1 MSTSKL
7 NKPKVRSEFYKS
19 ITINP
24 YIDMAG
30 RMALLPTGVI
40 GDSADYAF
48 ANRPDAPRKREG
60 AYAFRDMT
68 AEKVTIKNSEFVSG
82 TQVRKR
88 DLRRDET
95 GTIQRHFGGLGR
107 VFAQHIFNL
116 AIDVVNA
123 GETAASSGGF
133 DGYDGQPLFSASHAT
148 GQSGTQINLL
158 TNTQV
163 PTLDVVTPTSPTPEE
178 AAEALMDVIAYMHS
192 YKDHAGQG
200 LQEDAREFLVLC
212 KPRMSGKLR
221 TAIKANNLAGGEN
234 SPVAVA
240 NADGF
245 NIMLAQSARLT
256 IADAAFVVFVA
267 DRVGERGII
276 VQEEQPVELNIFDE
290 SSDKYKETGQYAAI
304 AEWAGGHGIG
314 EPLNVAK
321 ATFS

>member
-19 ITINP
+19 LTVSP
-24 YIDMAG
+24 YVAMAS

-60 AYAFRDMT
+60 AYSFKDLT
-68 AEKVTIKNSEFVSG
+68 ADKVTIRNSEFVSG
-82 TQVRKR
+82 VSVRKR
-88 DLRRDET
+88 DYRRDET
-95 GTIQRHFGGLGR
+95 GTIQKQFGGLGR

-116 AIDVVNA
+116 AVDVVNA

-133 DGYDGQPLFSASHAT
+133 DAYDGQPLFSASHQT
-148 GQSGTQINLL
+148 GQSGTQVNLL
-158 TNTQV
+158 TQSQV
-163 PTLDVVTPTSPTPEE
+163 GTLNVATATSPSPEE
-178 AAEALMDVIAYMHS
+178 TAEALMDVIAYMHG

-212 KPRMSGKLR
+212 KPQLSGKFR

-245 NIMLAQSARLT
+245 NIMLASSARLT
-256 IADAAFVVFVA
+256 IDDAAFCVFVT
-267 DRVGERGII
+267 DRVGERALI
-276 VQEEQPVELNIFDE
+276 VQEEQAVELNILDE
-290 SSDKYKETGQYAAI
+290 SSEEYIKSGKYGAI

-314 EPLNVAK
+314 EPLNAVK

>member
-19 ITINP
+19 ITVNP
-24 YIDMAG
+24 FVAMAS

-60 AYAFRDMT
+60 AYNFKDMT
-68 AEKVTIKNSEFVSG
+68 AEKVTIRNSEFVSG
-82 TQVRKR
+82 VTVRKR

-95 GTIQRHFGGLGR
+95 GTIQKQFGGLGR

-116 AIDVVNA
+116 GIDVVNA

-133 DGYDGQPLFSASHAT
+133 DGYDGVPLFSASHVT
-148 GQSGTQINLL
+148 GESGTQTNLL
-158 TNTQV
+158 TNSQV
-163 PTLDVVTPTSPTPEE
+163 GSLDVVAPTSPTPEE

-221 TAIKANNLAGGEN
+221 TAIKANNLSGGEN

-245 NIMLAQSARLT
+245 NIMLASSARLS
-256 IADAAFVVFVA
+256 IADAAFCVFVS
-267 DRVGERGII
+267 DRVGERGLII
-276 VQEEQPVELNIFDE
+276 QEEQPVELNILDE
-290 SSDKYKETGQYAAI
+290 SSDEYKKTGHYSAI

-314 EPLNVAK
+314 EPLNGVK